1 MINSSL
7 SEFTN
12 KAREKNRIS
21 FGDVQ
26 RLQRNILPGG
36 IGSREE
42 AELLIDLDRDVAR
55 ADAAWSG
62 FLIATLADFVVWA
75 ERPTG
80 IVDEDTARWLM
91 ALLTAKSAGAV
102 TRTARLI
109 AREIVEEAQAFENDA
124 LALLASTL
132 AQPKARQAERG
143 SARASLAA

>member
-7 SEFTN
+7 TEFTN

-26 RLQRNILPGG
+26 RLQRNVLPGG

-42 AELLIDLDRDVAR
+42 AELLIGLDRDVTR

-62 FLIATLADFVVWA
+62 FLIASLVDFVVWA

-80 IVDEDTARWLM
+80 IVDEDTARWLA
-91 ALLTAKSAGAV
+91 ALLTADSAAAV

-109 AREIVEEAQAFENDA
+109 TREIVEEAQAFENDA

-132 AQPKARQAERG
+132 AQPKARQAERE